1 MNILLWIIQVL
12 LALLFLFGA
21 VMKLIMPIEAMTQ
34 QVHLPG
40 LFLRFIGVC
49 EVLGGIGLIV
59 PAMVRIRP
67 ELTPLAAALLVII
80 MIGAVV
86 LTLMTGTIG
95 QALIPLVTGLL
106 LVFVAY
112 GRRQLVPIAARAGS
126 SQ

>member
-1 MNILLWIIQVL
+1 MNIVLWIIQIL
-12 LALLFLFGA
+12 LALLFLFGG

-34 QVHLPG
+34 EVHLPG

-59 PAMVRIRP
+59 PALVRIRP
-67 ELTPLAAALLVII
+67 ELTPLAAALLVMI

>member
-1 MNILLWIIQVL
+1 MNIVLWIIQIL
-12 LALLFLFGA
+12 LALLFLFGG

-67 ELTPLAAALLVII
+67 QLTPLAAALLVII

-95 QALIPLVTGLL
+95 LALIPLVTGLL
-106 LVFVAY
+106 LLFVAY
-112 GRRQLVPIAARAGS
+112 GRRQLVPIAARSGS

>member
-12 LALLFLFGA
+12 LALLFLFGG

-112 GRRQLVPIAARAGS
+112 GRRQLAPIAARSGS
-126 SQ
+126 GQ

>member
-1 MNILLWIIQVL
+1 MNIVLWIIQIL
-12 LALLFLFGA
+12 LALLFLFGG

-59 PAMVRIRP
+59 PALVRIRP

>member
-1 MNILLWIIQVL
+1 MNIVLWIIQIL
-12 LALLFLFGA
+12 LALLFLFGG

-34 QVHLPG
+34 EVHLPG

-59 PAMVRIRP
+59 PALVRIRP